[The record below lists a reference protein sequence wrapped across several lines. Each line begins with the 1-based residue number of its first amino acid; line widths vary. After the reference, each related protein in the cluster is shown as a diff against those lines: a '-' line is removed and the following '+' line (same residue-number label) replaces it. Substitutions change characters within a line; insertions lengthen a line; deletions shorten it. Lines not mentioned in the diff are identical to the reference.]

1 MKLPARRTV
10 SEPTRWDPFEE
21 TRKIQERLSQL
32 CENYISMGE
41 WKGGKV
47 FMAAVDIKEEGDI
60 LVVTTDLPGINKE
73 NIEIN
78 LKDDMLEKHVHNRKT
93 DEEKIETIKSELEI
107 ATEKVLY
114 FDNLIVAANSMRKL
128 AEDKIMQTQ
137 SRKLDSLSNKLDS
150 QIQSFGELIGK
161 AETKREEAIN
171 KVLDAEVRLIVVEN
185 RILHSK
191 LANF

>member
-1 MKLPARRTV
+1 M
-10 SEPTRWDPFEE
+10 
-21 TRKIQERLSQL
+21 
-32 CENYISMGE
+32 N
-41 WKGGKV
+41 
-47 FMAAVDIKEEGDI
+47 
-60 LVVTTDLPGINKE
+60 TDHDTE
-73 NIEIN
+73 SHE
-78 LKDDMLEKHVHNRKT
+78 HNRKI
-93 DEEKIETIKSELEI
+93 DESEIETLKAELEV

-114 FDNLIVAANSMRKL
+114 FDNLIVDANSMRKL

-150 QIQSFGELIGK
+150 QIQSLGELIRK